1 MKPQQKDILG
11 IVLAVLFIVMGLPK
25 ILGLQ
30 MAVDNFERWQ
40 LNDNIRM
47 ITGVLEILLGSAM
60 FMKSYKR
67 YAAFAL
73 FCMMPAGAMV
83 HIIAGETAMFFLPVV
98 FGVLLFWFLVR
109 ENVINWNRQSQDGD

>member
-1 MKPQQKDILG
+1 MNTPKKDVLG
-11 IVLAVLFIVMGLPK
+11 IVLAVLFILMGLPK

-47 ITGVLEILLGSAM
+47 ITGVLEILLGSTM
-60 FMKSYKR
+60 LMKSYKH

-83 HIIAGETAMFFLPVV
+83 HIIAGETVMFFLPVV
-98 FGVLLFWFLVR
+98 FGGLLLWYMMKQG
-109 ENVINWNRQSQDGD
+109 VIILAKS